1 MPAWA
6 SAAAGPVAGLAAGLV
21 AAVLVAGPL
30 AAQPTDLVSREA
42 FRVCADP
49 ANVPESVE
57 DGSGFENRIAELM
70 ATTLDRPLQYF
81 WSPMAMG
88 FVRRTLMSYNCDV
101 IIGFAQGEDMVMT
114 TNAYYT
120 SGYTLV
126 TREDSDLADVTTL
139 ADPRLKGRRIGVIA
153 GTPPASYL
161 AHYGLLG
168 TVRGYNLQVDRRVE
182 SPSEDMLRAI
192 DAGELDIAVMW
203 GPVAGPLVKQSEAP
217 LRLAVLIDEPKPAGV
232 PRLFYRV
239 SMGVRNGEDVW
250 KRELNSTLRKVQ
262 PEIDAILREAGVP
275 LLNDMGTA
283 EKPEAAQ

>member
-6 SAAAGPVAGLAAGLV
+6 KTAAALAAL
-21 AAVLVAGPL
+21 LLTTGPL
-30 AAQPTDLVSREA
+30 AAQSTDLVSRTS

-49 ANVPESVE
+49 ANAPESMK
-57 DGSGFENRIAELM
+57 DGSGFENSIAELM
-70 ATTLDRPLQYF
+70 SQTLDRPLQYF

-88 FVRRTLMSYNCDV
+88 FVKRTLLSYNCDV
-101 IIGFAQGEDMVMT
+101 IVGFAQGEDMVMT

-120 SGYTLV
+120 SAYGLV
-126 TREDSDLADVTTL
+126 TRTDGDLADVTTL
-139 ADPRLKGRRIGVIA
+139 ADPRLKGRKIGVIA

-161 AHYGLLG
+161 ADYDLLK
-168 TVRGYNLQVDRRVE
+168 TVRGYNLNVDRRVE
-182 SPSEDMLRAI
+182 SPNEDMLAAVASG
-192 DAGELDIAVMW
+192 DLDIAVMW
-203 GPVAGPLVKQSEAP
+203 GPVAGPLIKQSGAP
-217 LRLAVLIDEPKPAGV
+217 LKFTALVNEPKPEGA

-262 PEIDAILREAGVP
+262 PQIDDILREAGVP

-283 EKPEAAQ
+283 LKPPATQ

>member
-6 SAAAGPVAGLAAGLV
+6 SPAAALAAALLLIG
-21 AAVLVAGPL
+21 GPL
-30 AAQPTDLVSREA
+30 AAQPTDLVSRTA

-49 ANVPESVE
+49 ANAPESDK
-57 DGSGFENRIAELM
+57 DGTGFENRIAELM
-70 ATTLDRPLQYF
+70 AETLDRPLQYF

-88 FVRRTLMSYNCDV
+88 FVRRTLLGYNCDV
-101 IIGFAQGEDMVMT
+101 IIGYAQGEDMVMT

-120 SGYTLV
+120 SAYALV
-126 TREDSDLADVTTL
+126 AREDSDLADVTTL
-139 ADPRLKGRRIGVIA
+139 ADPRLRGRRIGVIA

-161 AHYGLLG
+161 AHYGLLK

-182 SPSEDMLRAI
+182 SPNEDMLRALE
-192 DAGELDIAVMW
+192 AGELDIAVMW
-203 GPVAGPLVKQSEAP
+203 GPVAGPLVKQSGAP
-217 LRLAVLIDEPKPAGV
+217 LKLTPLVGEPKPQGA

-262 PEIDAILREAGVP
+262 PRIDEILREAGVP

-283 EKPEAAQ
+283 LKPEVTQ